1 MKVASYFKITC
12 KNDSSSKKP
21 SEGDR
26 TALHLISGLILMKRP
41 FHYKRSVT
49 KRRLHLSLWVMCIFN
64 IVEFGGVFYFY
75 RNQIVQ
81 NDIRSNFNLMKNEVL
96 YSMLLVNFRL
106 FTLIMTGSFI
116 WMAVTF
122 VSKKKKVNYVSDR
135 NRKSSDALN
144 TDLNVTRA
152 LFIALGFYIGLYGIS
167 FGGHFITRLVEVPHP
182 DISTDVFYIL
192 YFMSTAVNPFIYFT
206 TLKDFR
212 RGYINVLLC
221 KNKIEDP
228 DQSIQQAAT

>member
-1 MKVASYFKITC
+1 
-12 KNDSSSKKP
+12 
-21 SEGDR
+21 
-26 TALHLISGLILMKRP
+26 
-41 FHYKRSVT
+41 
-49 KRRLHLSLWVMCIFN
+49 MCIFN

-81 NDIRSNFNLMKNEVL
+81 SDIRSNFNLMKNEGL
-96 YSMLLVNFRL
+96 YSMLLVNFGL

-152 LFIALGFYIGLYGIS
+152 LFIALGFYIALYGIS
-167 FGGHFITRLVEVPHP
+167 FGGPFITRLVEVPHP
-182 DISTDVFYIL
+182 DISTDIFYIVYL
-192 YFMSTAVNPFIYFT
+192 MSTVVNPFIYFT

-212 RGYINVLLC
+212 QGYINVLLC
-221 KNKIEDP
+221 KNTIEDP
-228 DQSIQQAAT
+228 NQSIQQAAT